1 MTEPVA
7 AVVDGVDVD
16 AVAAAAVACAQVRT
30 LVAKSDADQVTTY
43 TPGRVIEG
51 VRVEDDAVVLS
62 VEIAWDSSVRQVV
75 DELTAAVAGFVGGRR
90 VDVVIASVADPG
102 QPADLPELPA
112 AGAPKKPTIPAPPS
126 NPAPPTNPAPPST
139 PNR

>member
-16 AVAAAAVACAQVRT
+16 AVAAAAVACAHVRT
-30 LVAKSDADQVTTY
+30 LVAKSDADQVSTY
-43 TPGRVIEG
+43 TPGRVIDG

-62 VEIAWDSSVRQVV
+62 VEIAWDASAAQVA
-75 DELTAAVAGFVGGRR
+75 DELATAVAGLIGDRR

-112 AGAPKKPTIPAPPS
+112 ASTPAQPTISTPPNRPTPPAS
-126 NPAPPTNPAPPST
+126 PTPPST
-139 PNR
+139 PDR